1 MRAAV
6 ADIQHLTSGE
16 RDSFKADRH
25 VQQAVAYNLAVLGE
39 AARSL
44 TPELRSRY
52 PDVPW
57 LDMIDQRNVV
67 VHEYHHLDSERLWM
81 TATEIL
87 PPLDQQLAAIEVT
100 ERERASRDTET

>member
-6 ADIQHLTSGE
+6 ADIRRLTSGN

-44 TPELRSRY
+44 APELRSRY
-52 PDVPW
+52 PNVPW
-57 LDMIDQRNVV
+57 VEMIDQRNVV
-67 VHEYHHLDSERLWM
+67 VHEYHHLDSASLWI
-81 TATEIL
+81 TARKNI
-87 PPLDQQLAAIEVT
+87 PPLDQQLAAIEET
-100 ERERASRDTET
+100 ERDRASQDTQS